1 MPSPTLPPP
10 PAPGAD
16 YVRAK
21 RSGSLLFLAGQL
33 PFVDGRLPG
42 TGRLG
47 DAVDLEQGRELAR
60 LAALNALAVADAEL
74 GGLEDV
80 TVVSLTVY
88 VSSDPGFTLQHLVAD
103 GASGVLREVLG
114 ERGAHPRTAVATPVL
129 PLDSPV
135 EVQLVLGVLEAGS

>member
-1 MPSPTLPPP
+1 MPSPVLPPP

-21 RSGSLLFLAGQL
+21 RFGSLLFLAGQL
-33 PFVDGRLPG
+33 PFVDGRLPR

-47 DAVDLEQGRELAR
+47 DAVDVEQGRELAR

-74 GGLEDV
+74 GGLQDA

-88 VSSDPGFTLQHLVAD
+88 VASVPEFTSQHLVAD

-114 ERGAHPRTAVATPVL
+114 ARGEHPRTAIATPVL

-135 EVQLVLGVLEAGS
+135 EVQLVVGLEAAR